1 MAQKSRQPTTSLV
14 RTTSPVLVGRGAE
27 LDALRDTVARQ
38 PSVVMVEGEA
48 GVGKSRLIRE
58 LVRNGDLGPL
68 HVLLGQC
75 QPLREPFPYGAV
87 MEALRGCADRLA
99 HRPPLSRVAGVLGQL
114 LPELADLLPEAPAPS
129 GDPRSDR
136 HRMFRAVRE
145 LLDATGP
152 VLMVVEDLHW
162 ADDGSRQ
169 LLRFLMADPP
179 PNLSILVT
187 YRREDVPGGVPL
199 GTAYRPP
206 AGITSLLMQLAP
218 LDADGVRALTAAI
231 LDEDGVSNDFAAKLH
246 ERTAGIPFVV
256 EETLRAMRN
265 PAGAVHADGATA
277 RRLLENAEV
286 PVLLRDAMAERL
298 AGLPIAGTR
307 LAQAAAVLGVP
318 TSADV
323 LGEVAGV
330 GEQRVR
336 AALSAAL
343 AGHVLHETESGRY
356 AFRHQMARDAVYDTL
371 SGPDRQQL
379 HLRAITALERADP
392 RPLLQ
397 LAEHSKR
404 ADRVTD
410 WLRYGEA
417 AADRATEVGDA
428 ATATSLLQRL
438 LTEPSLST
446 ADIDRLAVKLGQ
458 VAFTGLD
465 QINPAVTLRRMLA
478 DRRLSTAARGEVRLF
493 LGLLLIRQAGGL
505 KTARG
510 EIELAIADLDERP
523 DLAARGTAVLGQ
535 PFIGDTPRAEFE
547 PWLRRTDE
555 LIEATDD
562 VELRISLLANNLGS
576 RVHTGDRAVGAEV
589 DRLPRTVETAAAQ
602 RHLARVH
609 CNMADACVCVGH
621 FARAEEYLRTGL
633 RLADDC
639 GAPYVVST
647 ARATKVRLD
656 WFTGEWNGLS
666 DRAGR
671 LLEEYRD
678 LLPVASELCLVLG
691 GLAVARGEWTEAL
704 SYLTETGAYAPQE
717 SITQIALGG
726 CAGLART
733 WLAQDE
739 LAKACADVDRGM
751 ALLRRKDVWGWAGEI
766 VPVAVTAY
774 LRAGRHDDAARVVEE
789 TAASVAE
796 LDAPMAAAAVDGCR
810 GELAEA
816 AGDVTSAVEHYQ
828 AAIAAYEKLNAPYY
842 AAMVAEKQALCL
854 LPADGVGAADQL
866 STLVD
871 TYDGLGATR
880 DAARCR
886 HLLRGVGGAKPS
898 RRGRRGYGNELSP
911 REHEVARLL
920 AGGHTNRE
928 IADVLF
934 LSPRTVEQHAA
945 RVLRKL
951 GVTSRA
957 ELQAEDFG

>member
-1 MAQKSRQPTTSLV
+1 MAQKPRQPTASLV
-14 RTTSPVLVGRGAE
+14 RTTSPVLVGRGSE
-27 LDALRDTVARQ
+27 LHALRDTVVRQ
-38 PSVVMVEGEA
+38 PAVVMIDGEA
-48 GVGKSRLIRE
+48 GVGKSRLVRE
-58 LVRNGDLGPL
+58 LLTAGDLGPL
-68 HVLLGQC
+68 QVLLGTC

-87 MEALRGCADRLA
+87 LEALRGCGDRMA
-99 HRPPLSRVAGVLGQL
+99 HRPPLSRVTGVLSPL

-136 HRMFRAVRE
+136 HRLFRAVRE
-145 LLDATGP
+145 LLAATGP
-152 VLMVVEDLHW
+152 VLMVIEDLHW

-179 PNLSILVT
+179 PTLSILVT
-187 YRREDVPGGVPL
+187 YRREDVPGGMPL

-206 AGITSLLMQLAP
+206 AGITSLLMQLDP
-218 LDADGVRALTAAI
+218 LDADGVRSLASAI
-231 LDEDGVSNDFAAKLH
+231 LDEDTVSGEFAAKLH

-256 EETLRAMRN
+256 EETLRALRN

-298 AGLPIAGTR
+298 AGLPIAATR
-307 LAQAAAVLGVP
+307 LTQAAAVLGVP
-318 TSADV
+318 APAEV
-323 LGEVAGV
+323 LGEVAGI

-336 AALSAAL
+336 AALGHAL
-343 AGHVLHETESGRY
+343 AGHVLHEAESGRY
-356 AFRHQMARDAVYDTL
+356 TFRHQMAQDAVYDTL

-379 HLRAITALERADP
+379 HLRAIAALERAVP

-397 LAEHSKR
+397 LAEHSRR
-404 ADRVTD
+404 ADRVED

-438 LTEPSLST
+438 LTEPALSV
-446 ADIDRLAVKLGQ
+446 ADIDRLAIKLGQ
-458 VAFTGLD
+458 VAHTGLD
-465 QINPAVTLRRMLA
+465 QLNPVATLRKLLA
-478 DRRLSTAARGEVRLF
+478 DRRLSTSARGEVRLF

-505 KTARG
+505 EIART
-510 EIELAIADLDERP
+510 EIELAIADLAERP

-547 PWLRRTDE
+547 PWLRRTE
-555 LIEATDD
+555 VLIETTDD
-562 VELRISLLANNLGS
+562 VELRIALMANNLGS
-576 RVHTGDRAVGAEV
+576 RMHTGDPAVADEL
-589 DRLPRTVETAAAQ
+589 DRLPRSAETPSAQ
-602 RHLARVH
+602 RQLARVN
-609 CNMADACVCVGH
+609 CNIADASVCVGH
-621 FARAEEYLRTGL
+621 FARAEDYLRTGL

-639 GAPYVVST
+639 GAPFVVST

-656 WFTGEWNGLS
+656 WFTGEWTGLAE
-666 DRAGR
+666 RAGR
-671 LLEEYRD
+671 LLDEYRD

-691 GLAVARGEWTEAL
+691 GLAAARGEWAEAL
-704 SYLTETGAYAPQE
+704 SYFTETGAYAPQE
-717 SITQIALGG
+717 SIAQIALGG

-739 LAKACADVDRGM
+739 LVKACADVDRGL
-751 ALLRRKDVWGWAGEI
+751 ALLRRKNVWAWALEL
-766 VPVAVTAY
+766 VPVAVSTY
-774 LRAGRHDDAARVVEE
+774 LRAGRDEDAARVVEE
-789 TAASVAE
+789 TAAGVAGK
-796 LDAPMAAAAVDGCR
+796 DAPMAAAAVDSCR

-816 AGDVTSAVEHYQ
+816 EGDIATAVEYYQ
-828 AAIAAYEKLNAPYY
+828 QAQAAYEKLNAPYY
-842 AAMVAEKQALCL
+842 AAMVAERQALCL
-854 LPADGVGAADQL
+854 LPTDGSGAAAQL
-866 STLVD
+866 STLID
-871 TYDGLGATR
+871 AYDGLGATR

-886 HLLRGVGGAKPS
+886 HLLRGVGGVKPS